1 MSWTLPCDVLC
12 VGLANGRRNISRSL
26 NLLCLKRNIGNLSA
40 IQEKSGYLLRK
51 RGNEGFVGQRE
62 VIQVGPISNDLVRL
76 SEVIITPAAEFL
88 EDYRQLRSSKVRSSR
103 RFCVHVM
110 YKKAGLKGLKLD
122 LCNAES
128 TTDS

>member
-1 MSWTLPCDVLC
+1 VSWTLPCDVLC

-76 SEVIITPAAEFL
+76 SEVIITPAAEFW
-88 EDYRQLRSSKVRSSR
+88 EDYRQLRSSRVRSSR
-103 RFCVHVM
+103 RFCVQVV

>member
-1 MSWTLPCDVLC
+1 MLRI
-12 VGLANGRRNISRSL
+12 GKRREQYFAVAQAA
-26 NLLCLKRNIGNLSA
+26 LLEAKHRKSIGNPG
-40 IQEKSGYLLRK
+40 EKRLLLRE

-76 SEVIITPAAEFL
+76 SEVIITPAAEFW
-88 EDYRQLRSSKVRSSR
+88 EDYRQLRNSGVRSSR
-103 RFCVHVM
+103 RFCVQVV